1 MTQFVASDDG
11 YTDDDDDDDG
21 DDVDGDGGLGGYG
34 YGARKKGRN
43 SGPGLMEAHES
54 TMVARAMVEAMQ
66 DSTQDEQE
74 EEDGGKIAPVR
85 ATRSSAVIRA
95 APSASAAAAAKE
107 RFLQMQKQQQDRARE
122 AKVADL
128 KRVAQTNSK
137 QLVKA
142 ASNRLQ
148 EIEEK
153 KSHDGRTGA
162 GTVETGSTTTNG
174 FAASANSGAT
184 TMPMEVA
191 FNADKEEEEIIHGTE
206 AEGEVRDEGK
216 NDSSASNGAAMT
228 NTATASSSTATPS
241 QQQQQQQQQCPW
253 FRDPSVPNVDESRPD
268 VALPRSTDKKD
279 ISDITTDSAIL
290 RDVCDSTKNP
300 PDADENMF
308 SGPVDQEGEIC
319 QGHDDELHAFNDGA
333 TMTQDAR
340 DKEAADR
347 SDEISPPDSLD
358 NLIEEQ
364 RMELEKNP
372 DDDDVGE
379 EEEPSPDPELL
390 IADDNEDDKQQT
402 LDEQP
407 KPAQEQD
414 NMQIDIEQQN
424 SDANDPEDENVR
436 VADTAEVEVNAVPQ
450 RNSHADIEDD
460 SVEHEN
466 AAENGEPLDPMK
478 APIQKTPEK
487 QVCAPAIRSPNALS
501 VGTIVQVEARTWPGV
516 NKPGG
521 VARITK
527 AHTSESG
534 TRYDVSYIVLG
545 GKEKKV
551 DATFVKLHE
560 EQQEEFISPTKKKP
574 VADNENINA
583 GATRQDGRGTRR
595 SARPSRASRG
605 APTQKENKLPSAS
618 KYMPETLSYVEAMKK
633 AKADSLQVE
642 EAKARSVEEGGGQE
656 RVSLVST
663 TAKTRRRGTTTG
675 EANAKP
681 AAVDDEANVSV
692 LESIA
697 EQDSPDRSITMSDDT
712 KLQLADERY
721 KELLQDKQTINAI
734 TSSLS
739 DDDKCTLE
747 QLRKELKK
755 AGVTLKV
762 LKDFKTHATDLCI
775 TSKSSTANVPENYIL
790 AKVRTLK
797 VMRSALAGIP
807 IVTPDWLRACL
818 EEKELVIPA
827 ANNCIRSLPPKAGT
841 EHLLP
846 LDFVTHTGPTAWLGV
861 AAYAALLQR
870 QSEGGGE
877 ENDHLPLLDTSV
889 FLCGQF
895 NKGPGA
901 PPKTDLL
908 TLLRE
913 SGANVIPSAGAA
925 AKKLKDDEGSTLV
938 LLCDDAKSD
947 KQSGITDAL
956 NKKIT
961 TALAEQT
968 NRRILIVSFNW
979 ILDSISCGEI
989 LDALNYQPNSP
1000 RGKALWQLSTDE

>member
-11 YTDDDDDDDG
+11 YTDEDDG
-21 DDVDGDGGLGGYG
+21 DDHDDQDDHVNDDGGLGGYG
-34 YGARKKGRN
+34 YGARKKGRS

-74 EEDGGKIAPVR
+74 EEEDGGKIAPVR
-85 ATRSSAVIRA
+85 ATRSSAAIRA
-95 APSASAAAAAKE
+95 APSASVAAAAAKE
-107 RFLQMQKQQQDRARE
+107 RFLQMQKQQQDRARD

-153 KSHDGRTGA
+153 KSHDGETGA
-162 GTVETGSTTTNG
+162 GSTVETGSTTTNG

-184 TMPMEVA
+184 TKPMKVA
-191 FNADKEEEEIIHGTE
+191 FNADKEEEEEEEGEVIHGTE
-206 AEGEVRDEGK
+206 AAEGEIRDEG
-216 NDSSASNGAAMT
+216 NASK
-228 NTATASSSTATPS
+228 
-241 QQQQQQQQQCPW
+241 QQHQQRPW

-268 VALPRSTDKKD
+268 VDLPRSTDKKD

-290 RDVCDSTKNP
+290 RDLCDSTKSP
-300 PDADENMF
+300 PDSDENMF
-308 SGPVDQEGEIC
+308 SEPVDEEGEIS
-319 QGHDDELHAFNDGA
+319 QGNDDELHSFNDGA

-358 NLIEEQ
+358 NLIEAQ
-364 RMELEKNP
+364 RMALEKNP
-372 DDDDVGE
+372 DDDDDDVGE
-379 EEEPSPDPELL
+379 NEEPIPDPEML
-390 IADDNEDDKQQT
+390 IADDNDDDKQQMP
-402 LDEQP
+402 DEQP
-407 KPAQEQD
+407 KPTQEQD
-414 NMQIDIEQQN
+414 NIMEIDIEQQY
-424 SDANDPEDENVR
+424 SDVNDPEVR
-436 VADTAEVEVNAVPQ
+436 VADAAEVEVNAVPQ
-450 RNSHADIEDD
+450 RNPHADNEDY

-466 AAENGEPLDPMK
+466 AAENGAPADAMEDPME
-478 APIQKTPEK
+478 KTPEK
-487 QVCAPAIRSPNALS
+487 MAKSPNVFS
-501 VGTIVQVEARTWPGV
+501 VGTVVEVEARTWPGV

-527 AHTSESG
+527 AHTTDSG
-534 TRYDVSYIVLG
+534 TRYDVSYVVLG
-545 GKEKKV
+545 GKEKSV

-574 VADNENINA
+574 VAGTGNTKA
-583 GATRQDGRGTRR
+583 GATRQDGRTRR
-595 SARPSRASRG
+595 SARPSRASRRV
-605 APTQKENKLPSAS
+605 PTEKENKLPSSS
-618 KYMPETLSYVEAMKK
+618 KYMPEKLSFVEAIKK

-642 EAKARSVEEGGGQE
+642 EVKARSVEEGGGQE

-663 TAKTRRRGTTTG
+663 TVTTTRRGTTAG
-675 EANAKP
+675 EADAKLT
-681 AAVDDEANVSV
+681 AVDKAATVSV
-692 LESIA
+692 LESIS
-697 EQDSPDRSITMSDDT
+697 EQDSPGRSITMSDDT

-721 KELLQDKQTINAI
+721 KELLQDKQSINAI

-739 DDDKCTLE
+739 NDDKCMLE

-762 LKDFKTHATDLCI
+762 LKDFKPNATDLCI
-775 TSKSSTANVPENYIL
+775 TSKSSTANVPENYVL

-818 EEKELVIPA
+818 EEKELVIPS
-827 ANNCIRSLPPKAGT
+827 ANNCIRTLPPKAGT

-846 LDFVTHTGPTAWLGV
+846 LDSVTHTGPTAWLGV

-870 QSEGGGE
+870 QSEGGGDE
-877 ENDHLPLLDTSV
+877 YEHLPLLDTSV

-895 NKGPGA
+895 HKGPGV
-901 PPKTDLL
+901 PPKADLH

-913 SGANVIPSAGAA
+913 SGANIIPSAGAA
-925 AKKLKDDEGSTLV
+925 AKTLKDDEGSTLV

-947 KQSGITDAL
+947 KQSGITEAL
-956 NKKIT
+956 SKKIT
-961 TALAEQT
+961 TALAKQT
-968 NRRILIVSFNW
+968 NRRIFIVTFNW
-979 ILDSISCGEI
+979 LFDSVSCGKI
-989 LDALNYQPNSP
+989 LDAVNYQPNSP
-1000 RGKALWQLSTDE
+1000 RGKALWQLSAGE